1 MGKLNM
7 NNLLFL
13 IASVFLLN
21 SCDDKNDAIILEY
34 ESVVINNVL
43 YNETINNYIITDVQL
58 NENLLTIK
66 ISTSGCN
73 SNNWKTVLIDANEI
87 LESFPIQRNIK
98 LYLENNEACL
108 AVFEK
113 EFTFNISILK
123 EGFSEIVLN
132 LNGWN
137 NQINYN

>member
-1 MGKLNM
+1 MK
-7 NNLLFL
+7 NLLVL

-21 SCDDKNDAIILEY
+21 SCDDKNDAITLEH
-34 ESVVINNVL
+34 ESVIINNVL

-58 NENLLTIK
+58 NGNLLTIK
-66 ISTSGCN
+66 ISSSGCN
-73 SNNWKTVLIDANEI
+73 SNNWKAVLIDANEI
-87 LESFPIQRNIK
+87 LESFPLQRNIK

-113 EFTFNISILK
+113 EFTFNIAVLK
-123 EGFSEIVLN
+123 DGFSEIVLN

-137 NQINYN
+137 NQINY

>member
-21 SCDDKNDAIILEY
+21 SCDDKNDAIILEH

-73 SNNWKTVLIDANEI
+73 SNNWKAVLIDANEI

>member
-73 SNNWKTVLIDANEI
+73 SNNWKAVLIDANEI

>member
-43 YNETINNYIITDVQL
+43 YNETINNYIITDVHL

-73 SNNWKTVLIDANEI
+73 SNNWKAVLIDANEI